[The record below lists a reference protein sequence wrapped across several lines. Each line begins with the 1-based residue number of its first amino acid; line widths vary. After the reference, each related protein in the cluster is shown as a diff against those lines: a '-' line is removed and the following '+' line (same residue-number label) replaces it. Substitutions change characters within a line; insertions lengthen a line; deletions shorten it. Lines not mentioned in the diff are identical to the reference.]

1 MFDLWTFQQNS
12 TKIVCKTFYP
22 QIWIYF
28 KINLSQMCQ
37 TAPFDRRQLTLF
49 WSVGKFQKYFC
60 KIMHAID
67 VRSSP
72 VVRSAEFVDF
82 TGDVFS
88 NVFTE
93 ISWVCAK
100 RLENLFDLHIFKT
113 LMVGFEREAKIN
125 RSISKMAVI
134 CYFSSLEDLIRW
146 NEVTFIFIFLL
157 TKYK

>member
-72 VVRSAEFVDF
+72 VVRSAECVDF
-82 TGDVFS
+82 TGSHVAF
-88 NVFTE
+88 
-93 ISWVCAK
+93 
-100 RLENLFDLHIFKT
+100 LLMLF
-113 LMVGFEREAKIN
+113 GERETLFRPLLWTFMVDMQCSLVSASVFNFLREDEMEWEKRKKWSWG
-125 RSISKMAVI
+125 RSWWEKRRKGRKKRI
-134 CYFSSLEDLIRW
+134 
-146 NEVTFIFIFLL
+146 
-157 TKYK
+157 